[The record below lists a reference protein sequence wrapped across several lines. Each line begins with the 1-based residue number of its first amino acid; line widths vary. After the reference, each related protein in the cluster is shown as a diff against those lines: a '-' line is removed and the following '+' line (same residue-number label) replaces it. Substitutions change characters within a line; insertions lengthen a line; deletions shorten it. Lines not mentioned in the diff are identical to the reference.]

1 MNTKGT
7 LIQWEV
13 QIPLNDVK
21 PLANALDFLKEI
33 YRASSIK
40 IRAQIR
46 RANLISVGQ
55 DGRHLPFVFLKKNIR
70 YLEITFRLLIYVFL
84 EHTSNG
90 N

>member
-21 PLANALDFLKEI
+21 SLADASDFLKE
-33 YRASSIK
+33 
-40 IRAQIR
+40 IR

>member
-21 PLANALDFLKEI
+21 SLADASDFLKEI
-33 YRASSIK
+33 
-40 IRAQIR
+40 R
-46 RANLISVGQ
+46 RANLSSVGQ

>member
-1 MNTKGT
+1 MNTKGA

-13 QIPLNDVK
+13 QIPLNGVK
-21 PLANALDFLKEI
+21 SLADALDFLKEI
-33 YRASSIK
+33 L
-40 IRAQIR
+40 